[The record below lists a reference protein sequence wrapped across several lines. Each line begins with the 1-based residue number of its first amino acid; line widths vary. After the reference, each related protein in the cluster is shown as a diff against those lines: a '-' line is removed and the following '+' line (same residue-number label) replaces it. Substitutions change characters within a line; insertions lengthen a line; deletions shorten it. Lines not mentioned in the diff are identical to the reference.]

1 METSPI
7 EVVDDYCLRL
17 DNTGV
22 ISISDLPGFS
32 RYFDVGHPDDDAV
45 MTEDRS
51 EEEDVPMVEIKDSR
65 PVPKTSKATWKGKA
79 TATVVQTPTTKTT
92 KATKAAKTTKT
103 AKGVPDTAGAKL
115 KRDLQESPSREE
127 AAVKR
132 TRVEQ
137 ASSSN
142 TVEEPGIDLSGMTF
156 VAHTA
161 VDPILLPEV
170 RGQVR
175 AYSFLGEIS
184 FTDGL

>member
-1 METSPI
+1 VETSPI

-32 RYFDVGHPDDDAV
+32 RYFDVEYPDDDAV

-65 PVPKTSKATWKGKA
+65 PVPKTSKASRKGKA
-79 TATVVQTPTTKTT
+79 TATVVRTPTTKTT
-92 KATKAAKTTKT
+92 KATKATKT
-103 AKGVPDTAGAKL
+103 AKRVPDTAGAKL

-127 AAVKR
+127 AAAKR

-137 ASSSN
+137 ASGSN
-142 TVEEPGIDLSGMTF
+142 TVEELGIDLSGMTF
-156 VAHTA
+156 VADTA

-175 AYSFLGEIS
+175 AYGLLGEIS

>member
-1 METSPI
+1 VETSPI

-32 RYFDVGHPDDDAV
+32 RYFDVEYPDDDAV

-65 PVPKTSKATWKGKA
+65 PVPKTSKASRKGKA
-79 TATVVQTPTTKTT
+79 TATVVQTPTAKTT
-92 KATKAAKTTKT
+92 KATKATKTTKT
-103 AKGVPDTAGAKL
+103 AKRVPDTAGAKL

-127 AAVKR
+127 AAAKR

-137 ASSSN
+137 ASGSN
-142 TVEEPGIDLSGMTF
+142 TVEELGIDLSGMTF
-156 VAHTA
+156 VADTA

-175 AYSFLGEIS
+175 AYGLLGEIS